1 MKSHIEKFQ
10 VRNRHRKLYALLKEN
25 WGRLALAMLGML
37 LMAGSK
43 GAIPLMVRP
52 VLDYIFV
59 NRDEKML
66 TLLPIAVVTL
76 FLIQG
81 IGRFMQE
88 YFMSF
93 VGQKI
98 IKDLRDSLYHH
109 IMELPI
115 SFFHAEKTGS
125 LMSRITFDVNIIKTM
140 VSSAVTAALRDFF
153 TVIVLIGVIFYLDWK
168 LASGAILILPFA
180 YYPVVWFGKKVRSA
194 STGIQEAMGDLSSFL
209 HETFAGNKIVK
220 AFGMEK
226 AEKERFYNKTQSVFK
241 LELRQALARSM
252 SSPVMEFL
260 AGVGIAF
267 VIWYGGYKVIH
278 DASYTPGTFFGFMT
292 AVLLLYD
299 PVKKVANLNNALQE
313 GMAAVD
319 RIFDIIERNPD
330 IVDPEN
336 PVAISK
342 KPHTLAFEHVGFK
355 YGSTMVLQDINL
367 EVKPGEVVALVG
379 MSGGGKTTL
388 VNLLPRFYDVVEGA
402 IKIDGVDIR
411 DVAIARLRQEIA
423 VVTQEPILFN
433 NSVRNNIAY
442 GQIDATEKQIEEAA
456 KAAYAWDFI
465 QGFDKGLETS
475 IGELGGRLSGGEKQR
490 MCIARAILK
499 DAPILILD
507 EATSSLDTEA
517 ERVVQKALENLMQGR
532 TCFVIAHR
540 LSTIMHADRIAVIVG
555 GKVVEEGAHADLL
568 AKQGEYFKLYSMQ
581 FREDKAPE
589 GGE

>member
-1 MKSHIEKFQ
+1 VKSHIKRFQ
-10 VRNRHRKLYALLKEN
+10 VRNRHRRLYALIKEN
-25 WGRLALAMLGML
+25 WGRLGLAMFGML
-37 LMAGSK
+37 LMAGAK

-52 VLDYIFV
+52 VLDDIFV
-59 NRDEKML
+59 NKDEKML
-66 TLLPIAVVTL
+66 LVIPVAVVVL
-76 FLIQG
+76 FLVQG

-88 YFMSF
+88 YFMTY

-153 TVIVLIGVIFYLDWK
+153 TVVALIGVIFYLDWQ
-168 LASGAILILPFA
+168 LATGAILILPIA
-180 YYPVVWFGKKVRSA
+180 YYPVVWFGKKVRKA
-194 STGIQEAMGDLSSFL
+194 STGIQETMGDLSAFL

-226 AEKERFYNKTQSVFK
+226 AEKERFYQKTERVLK
-241 LELRQALARSM
+241 LEIRQALARSM

-267 VIWYGGYKVIH
+267 IIWYGGHKVIH
-278 DASYTPGTFFGFMT
+278 DPSYTPGMFFGFMT

-319 RIFDIIERNPD
+319 RIFDIIERKPDVVETKNPA
-330 IVDPEN
+330 PL
-336 PVAISK
+336 ART
-342 KPHTLAFEHVGFK
+342 PHTLRFENVGFK
-355 YGSTMVLQDINL
+355 YESAMVLRGINL
-367 EVKPGEVVALVG
+367 EVKPGEVIALVG

-388 VNLLPRFYDVVEGA
+388 VNLIPRFYDVAEGA

-411 DVAIARLRQEIA
+411 DVELARLRREIA

-433 NSVRNNIAY
+433 NTVRSNIAY
-442 GQIDATEKQIEEAA
+442 GQPEATEEQIRKAA
-456 KAAYAWDFI
+456 EGAYAWDFI
-465 QGFDKGLETS
+465 QGFEKGLDTT
-475 IGELGGRLSGGEKQR
+475 IGELGARLSGGEKQR

-507 EATSSLDTEA
+507 EATSALDTEA
-517 ERVVQKALENLMQGR
+517 ERVVQKALENLMEGR

-540 LSTIMHADRIAVIVG
+540 LSTIMHADRILVIVDG
-555 GKVVEEGAHADLL
+555 QVVEEGAHAELL
-568 AKQGEYFKLYSMQ
+568 EKKGAYHKLYSMQ
-581 FREDKAPE
+581 FSEDKA
-589 GGE
+589 